1 MSAGAGTKAGI
12 HPKLKGIINFLFP
25 IFCLIIFWELLARS
39 NLVVS
44 YLFPPP
50 SQVFQKWINLFSP
63 PLYIMRQDILHSLY
77 RLMYGFLLSAGIGIV
92 LGIAMGLSTRVYRFF
107 TPILS
112 LLLPIP
118 SIAWIPIVILWLGLG
133 DLTCTVIVFLAGIFS
148 VVYNVSTG
156 VRSVSKYHIWA
167 AQTMGATRL
176 KIFYKV
182 MLPGALPYIITGL
195 RLAMGGG
202 WRALIAAEMLSAT
215 MWGLGYRIYQA
226 KQFLAVDVMYAGII
240 SLALMGFILERII
253 FTYIE
258 RRTVERW
265 GMVREA

>member
-1 MSAGAGTKAGI
+1 
-12 HPKLKGIINFLFP
+12 LKVKSIINFLFP
-25 IFCLIIFWELLARS
+25 IFCLIVLWELLSRS
-39 NLVVS
+39 NLVVTF
-44 YLFPPP
+44 LFPPP
-50 SQVFQKWINLFSP
+50 SKVFKRWITLFLP
-63 PLYIMRQDILHSLY
+63 PYFIMAKDILHSLY
-77 RLMYGFLLSAGIGIV
+77 RLMYGFLLSVGIGIV
-92 LGIAMGLSTRVYRFF
+92 LGIAMGLSGKVYKFF

-156 VRSVSKYHIWA
+156 VRSVSKYYVWA
-167 AQTMGATRL
+167 AQSMGATRL
-176 KIFYKV
+176 QIFYKV
-182 MLPGALPYIITGL
+182 MLPGALPYIVTGL
-195 RLAMGGG
+195 KLAMGGG
-202 WRALIAAEMLSAT
+202 WRALVAAEMLSAT

-240 SLALMGFILERII
+240 SLALMGFALERII

-258 RRTVERW
+258 RRTIEKW
-265 GMVREA
+265 GMVREI

>member
-1 MSAGAGTKAGI
+1 MSTKASSEDDVYA
-12 HPKLKGIINFLFP
+12 KVKSAVNFLFP
-25 IFCLIIFWELLARS
+25 IFCLLLVWEILARLH
-39 NLVVS
+39 LVVP

-50 SQVFQKWINLFSP
+50 SQVFQKWISLFSP
-63 PLYIMRQDILHSLY
+63 PLYIMRQDILYSLY
-77 RLMYGFLLSAGIGIV
+77 RLMYGFLLSAGIGIA
-92 LGIAMGLSTRVYRFF
+92 LGITMGLSNKVYKFF
-107 TPILS
+107 TPLLS

-133 DLTCTVIVFLAGIFS
+133 DLTCVVIVFLAGIFS
-148 VVYNVSTG
+148 VVYNVSSG

-167 AQTMGATRL
+167 AQSMGATKL
-176 KIFYKV
+176 QIFYKV

-240 SLALMGFILERII
+240 SLALLGFTLERII

-258 RRTVERW
+258 RRTVTRW
-265 GMVREA
+265 GMIREM